1 MIMKKKLLVLMM
13 LVFSLTACNADK
25 DKTQEPQKTE
35 QTQEQAK
42 TDENKTEEKASE
54 SEATKVSIVVMDEVN
69 NKEILKED
77 AEIKKDEN
85 LQSYLEKNHKA
96 VFEKGM
102 MTELEGVKQDP
113 AKKQY
118 WMYYVNDK
126 MAEVGIGDYKV
137 NENDKIEIKFKEM
150 K

>member
-1 MIMKKKLLVLMM
+1 MKKKLLVLMM

-25 DKTQEPQKTE
+25 DKAQEPQKTE

-42 TDENKTEEKASE
+42 TDENKTEKKASE
-54 SEATKVSIVVMDEVN
+54 SEATKVTIVVMDEVN

-126 MAEVGIGDYKV
+126 MAEVGSGDYKV
-137 NENDKIEIKFKEM
+137 NENDKIEFKFQEM

>member
-25 DKTQEPQKTE
+25 DRAQEPQKTE

-137 NENDKIEIKFKEM
+137 NENDKIEFKFQEM

>member
-1 MIMKKKLLVLMM
+1 MM

-25 DKTQEPQKTE
+25 DKAQEPQKTE

-126 MAEVGIGDYKV
+126 MAEVGIGDYKD
-137 NENDKIEIKFKEM
+137 NENDKIEFKFQEM

>member
-1 MIMKKKLLVLMM
+1 MKKKLLVLMM

-25 DKTQEPQKTE
+25 DKAQEPQKTE

-102 MTELEGVKQDP
+102 MTELEGVKQI
-113 AKKQY
+113 QLRNNTGCI
-118 WMYYVNDK
+118 MLT
-126 MAEVGIGDYKV
+126 
-137 NENDKIEIKFKEM
+137 IKWQKLESAIT
-150 K
+150 KLTKTTR

>member
-1 MIMKKKLLVLMM
+1 MKKKLLVLMM
-13 LVFSLTACNADK
+13 LVFSLTACNAQK
-25 DKTQEPQKTE
+25 EKAQEPPKTTQE
-35 QTQEQAK
+35 ASK
-42 TDENKTEEKASE
+42 TDEKKDV
-54 SEATKVSIVVMDEVN
+54 TKVSIVMMDEVN
-69 NKEILKED
+69 KKEILKED
-77 AEIKKDEN
+77 AEINKDEN

-118 WMYYVNDK
+118 WMYYVNGK

-137 NENDKIEIKFKEM
+137 NENDKIEFKYQAM

>member
-1 MIMKKKLLVLMM
+1 MSMKKKLLVLLM
-13 LVFSLTACNADK
+13 LVFALTACNADK
-25 DKTQEPQKTE
+25 DKAQEPQKT
-35 QTQEQAK
+35 EQAK
-42 TDENKTEEKASE
+42 TDENKSEEKASD
-54 SEATKVSIVVMDEVN
+54 SQATKVSIVLMDEVN
-69 NKEILKED
+69 KKEILKED

-102 MTELEGVKQDP
+102 MTELEGIKQDP

-118 WMYYVNDK
+118 WMYYVNGK

-137 NENDKIEIKFKEM
+137 NENDKIEFKFQEM

>member
-1 MIMKKKLLVLMM
+1 MKKKLLVLMM
-13 LVFSLTACNADK
+13 IVFSLTACNADK
-25 DKTQEPQKTE
+25 DKAQEPQKTE

-102 MTELEGVKQDP
+102 MTELEGVKQAP

-137 NENDKIEIKFKEM
+137 NENDKIEIKFQEM

>member
-1 MIMKKKLLVLMM
+1 MKKKLLVLMM

-25 DKTQEPQKTE
+25 DKAQEPQKTE

-96 VFEKGM
+96 VLCM
-102 MTELEGVKQDP
+102 V
-113 AKKQY
+113 
-118 WMYYVNDK
+118 
-126 MAEVGIGDYKV
+126 I
-137 NENDKIEIKFKEM
+137 
-150 K
+150 

>member
-1 MIMKKKLLVLMM
+1 MSMKKKLLVLLM
-13 LVFSLTACNADK
+13 LVFALTACNADK
-25 DKTQEPQKTE
+25 DKAQEPQKT
-35 QTQEQAK
+35 EQAK
-42 TDENKTEEKASE
+42 TDENKSGEKASD
-54 SEATKVSIVVMDEVN
+54 SQATKVSIVLMDEVN
-69 NKEILKED
+69 KKEILKED

-102 MTELEGVKQDP
+102 MTELEGIKQDP

-118 WMYYVNDK
+118 WMYYVNGK

-137 NENDKIEIKFKEM
+137 NENDKIEFKFQEM

>member
-1 MIMKKKLLVLMM
+1 MSMKKKLLVLLM
-13 LVFSLTACNADK
+13 LVFALTACNADK
-25 DKTQEPQKTE
+25 DKAQEPQKTE
-35 QTQEQAK
+35 QAK
-42 TDENKTEEKASE
+42 IEENKTEEKASDIQ
-54 SEATKVSIVVMDEVN
+54 ATKVSIVIMDEVN

-102 MTELEGVKQDP
+102 MTELEGIKQDP

-118 WMYYVNDK
+118 WMYYVNGK

-137 NENDKIEIKFKEM
+137 NENDKIEFKFQEM

>member
-1 MIMKKKLLVLMM
+1 MIMKKKLLVLLM
-13 LVFSLTACNADK
+13 LVFALTACNADK
-25 DKTQEPQKTE
+25 DKAQEPQKT
-35 QTQEQAK
+35 EQAK
-42 TDENKTEEKASE
+42 TDENKSGEKASD
-54 SEATKVSIVVMDEVN
+54 SQATKVSIVIMDEVN

-102 MTELEGVKQDP
+102 MTELEGIKQDP

-118 WMYYVNDK
+118 WMYYVNGK
-126 MAEVGIGDYKV
+126 MAQVGIGDYKV
-137 NENDKIEIKFKEM
+137 NENDKIEFKFQEM

>member
-1 MIMKKKLLVLMM
+1 M
-13 LVFSLTACNADK
+13 LVFALTACNADK
-25 DKTQEPQKTE
+25 DKAQEPQKT
-35 QTQEQAK
+35 EQAK
-42 TDENKTEEKASE
+42 TDENKSEEKASD
-54 SEATKVSIVVMDEVN
+54 SQATKVSIVLMDEVN

-102 MTELEGVKQDP
+102 MTELEGIKQDP

-118 WMYYVNDK
+118 WMYYVNGK
-126 MAEVGIGDYKV
+126 MA
-137 NENDKIEIKFKEM
+137 
-150 K
+150 

>member
-25 DKTQEPQKTE
+25 DKAQEPQKTE

-126 MAEVGIGDYKV
+126 MAEVGIGDYKD
-137 NENDKIEIKFKEM
+137 NENDKIEFKFQEM

>member
-1 MIMKKKLLVLMM
+1 MM

-25 DKTQEPQKTE
+25 DKTKEPQKTE

-96 VFEKGM
+96 E
-102 MTELEGVKQDP
+102 
-113 AKKQY
+113 
-118 WMYYVNDK
+118 
-126 MAEVGIGDYKV
+126 
-137 NENDKIEIKFKEM
+137 
-150 K
+150 

>member
-25 DKTQEPQKTE
+25 DKAQEPQKTE

-54 SEATKVSIVVMDEVN
+54 SEATKVSIV
-69 NKEILKED
+69 KED

-137 NENDKIEIKFKEM
+137 NENDKIEFKFQEM

>member
-1 MIMKKKLLVLMM
+1 MKKKILVLMM

-42 TDENKTEEKASE
+42 TDENKTEEKAADK
-54 SEATKVSIVVMDEVN
+54 EATKVQIVVMDEVN

-85 LQSYLEKNHKA
+85 LQQYLEKNHKA

-102 MTELEGVKQDP
+102 MTEIEGVKQDP

-126 MAEVGIGDYKV
+126 MA
-137 NENDKIEIKFKEM
+137 
-150 K
+150 

>member
-1 MIMKKKLLVLMM
+1 MSMKKKLLVLMM
-13 LVFSLTACNADK
+13 LVFALTACNADK
-25 DKTQEPQKTE
+25 DKAQEPQKT
-35 QTQEQAK
+35 EQAK
-42 TDENKTEEKASE
+42 TDENKSGEKASD
-54 SEATKVSIVVMDEVN
+54 SQATKVSIVIMDEVN
-69 NKEILKED
+69 KKEILKKD

-118 WMYYVNDK
+118 WMYYVNGK

-137 NENDKIEIKFKEM
+137 NVNEKIEFKFQEM

>member
-1 MIMKKKLLVLMM
+1 MSMKKKLLVLLM
-13 LVFSLTACNADK
+13 LVFTLTACNADK
-25 DKTQEPQKTE
+25 YKAQEPQKT
-35 QTQEQAK
+35 EQAK
-42 TDENKTEEKASE
+42 TDENKSEEKASD
-54 SEATKVSIVVMDEVN
+54 SQATKVSIVLMDEVN

-77 AEIKKDEN
+77 AEIKKNEN

-102 MTELEGVKQDP
+102 MTELEGIKQDP

-118 WMYYVNDK
+118 WMYYVNGK

-137 NENDKIEIKFKEM
+137 NENDKIEFKFQEM

>member
-13 LVFSLTACNADK
+13 LVFALTACNADK
-25 DKTQEPQKTE
+25 DKAQEPQKT
-35 QTQEQAK
+35 EQAK
-42 TDENKTEEKASE
+42 TDENKSEEKASD
-54 SEATKVSIVVMDEVN
+54 SQATKVSIVIMDEVN

-85 LQSYLEKNHKA
+85 LQQYLEKNHKA

-118 WMYYVNDK
+118 WMYYVNGK

-137 NENDKIEIKFKEM
+137 NENDKIEFKFQEM

>member
-1 MIMKKKLLVLMM
+1 MKKKLLVLLM
-13 LVFSLTACNADK
+13 LVFALTACNADK
-25 DKTQEPQKTE
+25 DKAQEPQKTE
-35 QTQEQAK
+35 QAQK
-42 TDENKTEEKASE
+42 DENKSGEKASD
-54 SEATKVSIVVMDEVN
+54 SQATKVSIVIMDEVN
-69 NKEILKED
+69 KKEILKED

-102 MTELEGVKQDP
+102 MTELEGIKQDP

-118 WMYYVNDK
+118 WMYYVNGK

-137 NENDKIEIKFKEM
+137 NENDKIEFKFQEM

>member
-1 MIMKKKLLVLMM
+1 MSMKKKLLVLLM
-13 LVFSLTACNADK
+13 LVFALTACNADK
-25 DKTQEPQKTE
+25 DKAQEPQKT
-35 QTQEQAK
+35 EQAK
-42 TDENKTEEKASE
+42 TDENKSEEKASD
-54 SEATKVSIVVMDEVN
+54 SQATKVSIVLMDEVN

-102 MTELEGVKQDP
+102 MTELEGIKQDP

-118 WMYYVNDK
+118 WMYYVNGK

-137 NENDKIEIKFKEM
+137 NENDKIEFKFQEM

>member
-1 MIMKKKLLVLMM
+1 MKKKLLVLMM
-13 LVFSLTACNADK
+13 IVFSLTACNADK
-25 DKTQEPQKTE
+25 DKAQEPQKTE

-42 TDENKTEEKASE
+42 TDENKTEEKASD

-102 MTELEGVKQDP
+102 MTELEGVKQAP

-137 NENDKIEIKFKEM
+137 NENDKIEIKFQEM

>member
-1 MIMKKKLLVLMM
+1 MKKKLLVLLM

-25 DKTQEPQKTE
+25 DKAQEPQKTE

-126 MAEVGIGDYKV
+126 MAEVGIGD
-137 NENDKIEIKFKEM
+137 
-150 K
+150 

>member
-1 MIMKKKLLVLMM
+1 MKKKLLVLMM

-25 DKTQEPQKTE
+25 DKAQEPQKTE

-126 MAEVGIGDYKV
+126 MAEVGIGDYKD
-137 NENDKIEIKFKEM
+137 NENDKIEFKFQEM

>member
-1 MIMKKKLLVLMM
+1 MSMKKKLLVLLM
-13 LVFSLTACNADK
+13 LVFTLTACNADK
-25 DKTQEPQKTE
+25 YKAQEPQKT
-35 QTQEQAK
+35 EQAK
-42 TDENKTEEKASE
+42 TDENKSEEKASD
-54 SEATKVSIVVMDEVN
+54 SQATKVSIVLMDEVN

-102 MTELEGVKQDP
+102 MTELEGIKQDP

-118 WMYYVNDK
+118 WMYYVNGK

-137 NENDKIEIKFKEM
+137 NENDKIEFKFQEM

>member
-13 LVFSLTACNADK
+13 LVFALTACNADK
-25 DKTQEPQKTE
+25 DKAQEPQKT
-35 QTQEQAK
+35 EQAK
-42 TDENKTEEKASE
+42 TDENKSGEKASD
-54 SEATKVSIVVMDEVN
+54 SQATKVSIVIMDEVN
-69 NKEILKED
+69 KKEILKED

-118 WMYYVNDK
+118 WMYYVNGK

-137 NENDKIEIKFKEM
+137 NENDKIEFKFQEM